1 MKAESHSPAP
11 STPIAKVLRGAFVV
25 ALVYGFL
32 VSIRL
37 MGSAFKAMGAETA
50 SGLYEGIANPFAGL
64 AVGILATVLVQSS
77 STSTSTIVSLV
88 GQTGGTALPLKTA
101 IPMIMGA
108 NIGTTITNTIVSLGH
123 IRQGGAF
130 RRAFA
135 AATVHDFFNLILV
148 AIMLPVELM
157 TGVLERSAITLSEQ
171 FSGVGGVER
180 MDDPLKR
187 LVKAG
192 EKPIRELVE
201 SSGLEGG
208 ALSLVLVAVALALI
222 AVCLVQITRNMRI
235 LISGRLEAAMN
246 RTLGR
251 SGILGIAVGAVLT
264 VSVQSSSITTSL
276 LVPMCAAGILSLKNA
291 FPIMLGANI
300 GTTVTGLLASLA
312 TDSSTG
318 LTIALV
324 HTLFNLAGVLLIY
337 PIPYFRNVPIR
348 LARGLAIKAQRNP
361 AWVLAY
367 VVGVF
372 VVTPLLGYLILRTAS

>member
-1 MKAESHSPAP
+1 
-11 STPIAKVLRGAFVV
+11 
-25 ALVYGFL
+25 
-32 VSIRL
+32 
-37 MGSAFKAMGAETA
+37 
-50 SGLYEGIANPFAGL
+50 
-64 AVGILATVLVQSS
+64 
-77 STSTSTIVSLV
+77 
-88 GQTGGTALPLKTA
+88 
-101 IPMIMGA
+101 
-108 NIGTTITNTIVSLGH
+108 
-123 IRQGGAF
+123 
-130 RRAFA
+130 
-135 AATVHDFFNLILV
+135 
-148 AIMLPVELM
+148 
-157 TGVLERSAITLSEQ
+157 
-171 FSGVGGVER
+171 
-180 MDDPLKR
+180 
-187 LVKAG
+187 
-192 EKPIRELVE
+192 
-201 SSGLEGG
+201 
-208 ALSLVLVAVALALI
+208 
-222 AVCLVQITRNMRI
+222 
-235 LISGRLEAAMN
+235 MN

-251 SGILGIAVGAVLT
+251 SGILGIVVGAVLT

-372 VVTPLLGYLILRTAS
+372 VVTPLLGYLLLRTAS

>member
-251 SGILGIAVGAVLT
+251 SGILGIVVGAVLT

-372 VVTPLLGYLILRTAS
+372 VVTPLLGYLLLRTAS

>member
-1 MKAESHSPAP
+1 
-11 STPIAKVLRGAFVV
+11 
-25 ALVYGFL
+25 
-32 VSIRL
+32 
-37 MGSAFKAMGAETA
+37 
-50 SGLYEGIANPFAGL
+50 
-64 AVGILATVLVQSS
+64 
-77 STSTSTIVSLV
+77 
-88 GQTGGTALPLKTA
+88 
-101 IPMIMGA
+101 MIMGA

-148 AIMLPVELM
+148 AIMLPLELM
-157 TGVLERSAITLSEQ
+157 TGVLERSATTLSAQ

-251 SGILGIAVGAVLT
+251 SGILGIVVGAVLT

-372 VVTPLLGYLILRTAS
+372 VVTPLLGYLLLRTAS

>member
-251 SGILGIAVGAVLT
+251 SGILGIVVGAVLT

-372 VVTPLLGYLILRTAS
+372 VVTPLLGYILLRTAS

>member
-222 AVCLVQITRNMRI
+222 AVCLVEITRNMRI

-251 SGILGIAVGAVLT
+251 SGILGIVVGAVLT

-372 VVTPLLGYLILRTAS
+372 VVTPLLGYLLLRTAS

>member
-1 MKAESHSPAP
+1 MKAESHSSAP

-148 AIMLPVELM
+148 
-157 TGVLERSAITLSEQ
+157 RSCCPWS
-171 FSGVGGVER
+171 
-180 MDDPLKR
+180 
-187 LVKAG
+187 
-192 EKPIRELVE
+192 
-201 SSGLEGG
+201 
-208 ALSLVLVAVALALI
+208 
-222 AVCLVQITRNMRI
+222 
-235 LISGRLEAAMN
+235 
-246 RTLGR
+246 
-251 SGILGIAVGAVLT
+251 
-264 VSVQSSSITTSL
+264 
-276 LVPMCAAGILSLKNA
+276 
-291 FPIMLGANI
+291 
-300 GTTVTGLLASLA
+300 
-312 TDSSTG
+312 
-318 LTIALV
+318 
-324 HTLFNLAGVLLIY
+324 
-337 PIPYFRNVPIR
+337 
-348 LARGLAIKAQRNP
+348 
-361 AWVLAY
+361 
-367 VVGVF
+367 
-372 VVTPLLGYLILRTAS
+372 

>member
-251 SGILGIAVGAVLT
+251 SGILGIVVGAVLT

-361 AWVLAY
+361 AWVVAY

-372 VVTPLLGYLILRTAS
+372 VVTPLLGYLLLRTAS

>member
-251 SGILGIAVGAVLT
+251 SGILGIFVGAVLT

-361 AWVLAY
+361 AWVVAY

-372 VVTPLLGYLILRTAS
+372 VVTPLLGYLLLRTAS

>member
-1 MKAESHSPAP
+1 MMTESHSPAP

-251 SGILGIAVGAVLT
+251 SGILGIVVGAVLT

-372 VVTPLLGYLILRTAS
+372 VVTPLLGYLLLRTAS